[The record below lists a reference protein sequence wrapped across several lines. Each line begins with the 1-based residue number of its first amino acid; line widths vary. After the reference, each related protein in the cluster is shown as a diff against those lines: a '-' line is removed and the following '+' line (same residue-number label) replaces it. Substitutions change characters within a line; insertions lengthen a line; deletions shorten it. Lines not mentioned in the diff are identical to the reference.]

1 MLISV
6 YPTLTFLAGVA
17 CLFFYAID
25 KKMEVRI
32 ETELTDRRKNNLST
46 D

>member
-1 MLISV
+1 VS
-6 YPTLTFLAGVA
+6 VA

-32 ETELTDRRKNNLST
+32 ESELSQRRKSEES
-46 D
+46 